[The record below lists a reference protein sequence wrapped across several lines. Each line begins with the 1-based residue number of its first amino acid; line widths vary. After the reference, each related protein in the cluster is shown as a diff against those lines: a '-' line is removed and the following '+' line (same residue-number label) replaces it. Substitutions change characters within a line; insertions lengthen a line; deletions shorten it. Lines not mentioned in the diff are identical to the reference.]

1 MAIRPIYELYDRNK
15 TYMTPSGTMATPQW
29 VTEQYP
35 AAGHFAFVL
44 ETDASHTVMYS
55 MDALAKMKGIY
66 NIDNSLTDAQAV
78 EAIADKIYSMKVEQ
92 EEQANVP
99 SVQERTAAALEFI
112 ALSNL
117 PDEQQ

>member
-15 TYMTPSGTMATPQW
+15 TYMTPSGSIATPQW
-29 VTEQYP
+29 VAEQFP
-35 AAGHFAFVL
+35 AVGHFAFVL
-44 ETDASHTVMYS
+44 ETDASHTMMYS
-55 MDALAKMKGIY
+55 LDALAKMKGIY
-66 NIDNSLTDAQAV
+66 NIDNSLTDIQAV
-78 EAIADKIYSMKVEQ
+78 EAIADKVYSMKVEE

-117 PDEQQ
+117 PDE